1 MPESK
6 RKRCVIVMY
15 DTLCR
20 HFIPSYGNEWVKAP
34 NFERLAKRSAQ
45 FQNFYVGSMP
55 CMPARREMHT
65 GRYNFL
71 HRSWGPLEPFDDSMP
86 AILDLNGVHSHKVTD
101 HQHYWEDGGATYHQ
115 RYTTFDLVRGQ
126 EGDKWIGDV
135 DALRGAAVSAGR
147 WPEQQGLRFQKQDN
161 INRSHMGRAEL
172 QPQHRTFDLGL
183 EFIERN
189 READRWFLQIETF
202 DPHEPFFTQQEFQ
215 DLYPHEYD
223 GPPFDWP
230 PYREVRE
237 DEQTVRHIRCMYAA
251 LVSFCDQQL
260 GRVLDA
266 FDRHDLWRD
275 TMLIVN
281 TDHGFLMGEHDWWA
295 KVMTPFFQEI
305 AHIPA
310 WVYDPR
316 EPATVD
322 VRREAL
328 VQTIDLPPTILEY
341 FDVPAPADMQGHSL
355 RRRLVDDSPVRDA
368 ALYGVMGGQVNVTDG
383 RFVYMRAHVT
393 ADNSPLYEYTLMP
406 THMRTLFSPTEL
418 RDWER
423 SDGFAFT
430 KGCKLMRIPTRT
442 YAPYLSL
449 EDPVGRGK
457 RATLLFDVVADPG
470 QTQPLEDVEIEAR
483 MIRLMIREMARNECP
498 DEQYQRLGLPA
509 PRRRGAGHRD
519 EMIEMPS
526 EAAIRAA
533 CVLQTEAGRWA
544 RDHGAAGVP
553 AQPFGPV
560 VWPGEIPLQGPSFP
574 DKLRLRP
581 GYAFGPN
588 AVQPAA
594 GEPEA

>member
-1 MPESK
+1 
-6 RKRCVIVMY
+6 MY

-20 HFIPSYGNEWVKAP
+20 HFLPSYGNEWVHAP
-34 NFERLAKRSAQ
+34 NFQRLMQRSVQ

-86 AILDLNGVHSHKVTD
+86 AILDLHGVHSHKVTD

-135 DALRGAAVSAGR
+135 EALRDATFGAGR

-161 INRSHMGRAEL
+161 VNRQYMGRADL
-172 QPQHRTFDLGL
+172 QPQHRTFSLGL

-189 READRWFLQIETF
+189 KDANRWFLQIETF

-260 GRVLDA
+260 GRVLDV
-266 FDRHDLWRD
+266 FDRYDLWQD

-305 AHIPA
+305 AHIPFWA
-310 WVYDPR
+310 YDPR
-316 EPATVD
+316 EPGCVGLSRD
-322 VRREAL
+322 AL
-328 VQTIDLPPTILEY
+328 VQTIDIAPTVLEY
-341 FDVPAPADMQGHSL
+341 FGIPLPRDMQGQPI
-355 RRRLVDDSPVRDA
+355 RQRMVDDTPVRAA

-383 RFVYMRAHVT
+383 RYVYMRAHRT
-393 ADNSPLYEYTLMP
+393 PDNSPLYEYTLMP
-406 THMRTLFSPTEL
+406 THMRTMFAPSEL
-418 RDWER
+418 QEWEK
-423 SDGFAFT
+423 SDGFTFM
-430 KGCKLMRIPTRT
+430 KGCKVMRIPTRT
-442 YAPYLSL
+442 YPGYLSL

-470 QTQPLEDVEIEAR
+470 QAQPLDDIDIESR
-483 MIRLMIREMARNECP
+483 MIRLMLREMARNECP
-498 DEQYQRLGLPA
+498 PEQYLRLGLPE
-509 PRRRGAGHRD
+509 PRRLGPGHGD
-519 EMIEMPS
+519 EVIEMPPDD
-526 EAAIRAA
+526 AIRAA
-533 CVLQTEAGRWA
+533 CVLQSEDGRFA
-544 RDHGAAGVP
+544 REHGANGFP
-553 AQPFGPV
+553 KLPFGPV
-560 VWPGEIPLQGPSFP
+560 VWPGEIPLAGPTFP
-574 DKLRLRP
+574 DNLRLRA
-581 GYAFGPN
+581 GYAFGP
-588 AVQPAA
+588 AAAPTGPA
-594 GEPEA
+594 GPR